1 MSNENNNNQ
10 ESLVFET
17 FDKAAEYVSVS
28 FDAYIAKNNINIPEW
43 AKAKIGIAGHID
55 SGIKIKAAFDKG
67 DDTAVVSEVGA
78 VIAGFIA
85 GSIAT
90 TTLIAFGTPVLVT
103 AGLAVGLGTLAS
115 GDTIKEE
122 ITDIHNYLKNDA
134 TDDANLGAKKLG
146 LEVESFL
153 GGFSNT
159 ILNTLLDNNTTHAN
173 FAESDLQTLQTQINP
188 EKENSTSQDNSDKKA
203 PVFPITPDKE
213 TPIFLDSFEKGIL
226 DGLLGLTDT
235 LDGILDEL
243 EDLLGELED
252 SLDKAIDYISIDPLA
267 FDLDGDGIQTS
278 SLDNH
283 INFDHNNNGVKTNT
297 AWLSGDDAWLTLDK
311 NKNGVIDNGAELFG
325 DNTIK
330 QDGTTAKDG
339 IDALKDLDD
348 NQDGIINN
356 QDIQFANLK
365 LWQDKNQDG
374 ISQQTEL
381 KTLSE
386 LGIKSIDLTRTGK
399 NQQLTDAIQSDGLTF
414 TKTDGTL
421 GEVAELDLNQ
431 NEFFSKFTAD
441 GDFNTKEFNLKGTG
455 LVRDL
460 AGATSED
467 KTLSTLVSKLQATT
481 NINEQTNTL
490 DKVLYQWSKTAIQ
503 ESIFNAEYLADGK
516 TQNFKGQLIS
526 FDINQDL
533 QQKLA
538 VLETLGTQDILTNS
552 NSWQQTTQTTQ
563 YGEVIVYKLRPNNT
577 INSEQEYN
585 NAYDSLKDYHF
596 NQTLKQ
602 TQFKTWTN
610 ELQINFK
617 DGEFGIDTTKLHTQ
631 VLNELT
637 DDYSN
642 ALQKLTLFNNAYA
655 DKLNE
660 YGFDYY
666 QILKDSS
673 VLFDGKSDAEIDNLL
688 TKIVFAGGDIATG
701 DVVFGSG
708 ADDNIVGNNILLKKA
723 A

>member
-1 MSNENNNNQ
+1 MSNTNPDD
-10 ESLVFET
+10 SKVFWS
-17 FDKAAEYVSVS
+17 FDKAVEYFSTLADQS
-28 FDAYIAKNNINIPEW
+28 LKEANIPL
-43 AKAKIGIAGHID
+43 AIRTKVSITGHID
-55 SGIKIKAAFDKG
+55 TGIKIHSTWEDG
-67 DDTAVVSEVGA
+67 DDVGVIKETASA
-78 VIAGFIA
+78 IAGVVA
-85 GSIAT
+85 GA
-90 TTLIAFGTPVLVT
+90 
-103 AGLAVGLGTLAS
+103 AGLAV
-115 GDTIKEE
+115 
-122 ITDIHNYLKNDA
+122 A
-134 TDDANLGAKKLG
+134 TTLGATVAVAVVASVAVGHLVSTNLNELYDKQIDGSLG
-146 LEVESFL
+146 KEASAFL

-297 AWLSGDDAWLTLDK
+297 AWLSGNDAWLTLDK

-339 IDALKDLDD
+339 IDALKDLDN

-365 LWQDKNQDG
+365 LWQDTNQDG
-374 ISQQTEL
+374 VSQQTEL

-431 NEFFSKFTAD
+431 NEF
-441 GDFNTKEFNLKGTG
+441 L
-455 LVRDL
+455 
-460 AGATSED
+460 
-467 KTLSTLVSKLQATT
+467 
-481 NINEQTNTL
+481 
-490 DKVLYQWSKTAIQ
+490 
-503 ESIFNAEYLADGK
+503 
-516 TQNFKGQLIS
+516 
-526 FDINQDL
+526 
-533 QQKLA
+533 
-538 VLETLGTQDILTNS
+538 
-552 NSWQQTTQTTQ
+552 
-563 YGEVIVYKLRPNNT
+563 
-577 INSEQEYN
+577 
-585 NAYDSLKDYHF
+585 
-596 NQTLKQ
+596 
-602 TQFKTWTN
+602 
-610 ELQINFK
+610 
-617 DGEFGIDTTKLHTQ
+617 
-631 VLNELT
+631 
-637 DDYSN
+637 
-642 ALQKLTLFNNAYA
+642 
-655 DKLNE
+655 
-660 YGFDYY
+660 
-666 QILKDSS
+666 
-673 VLFDGKSDAEIDNLL
+673 
-688 TKIVFAGGDIATG
+688 
-701 DVVFGSG
+701 
-708 ADDNIVGNNILLKKA
+708 KA

>member
-1 MSNENNNNQ
+1 MTKLTFGQEAIQNIINQ
-10 ESLVFET
+10 SKIEIGIG
-17 FDKAAEYVSVS
+17 D
-28 FDAYIAKNNINIPEW
+28 IAKNYSDSDKVEITIASADIIQSAVSLGKNIPFS
-43 AKAKIGIAGHID
+43 GIAI
-55 SGIKIKAAFDKG
+55 SGVDLLNNISKNFYGSDKNDASTLEYITSVTSLAASG
-67 DDTAVVSEVGA
+67 
-78 VIAGFIA
+78 
-85 GSIAT
+85 
-90 TTLIAFGTPVLVT
+90 LIILNPISGLALGT
-103 AGLAVGLGTLAS
+103 LAVGLSVYALAS
-115 GDTIKEE
+115 GDDEQISQAVDNMLLTVGEVIGDTWGDSLKLLDLVDKEINNIADQLTSLSE
-122 ITDIHNYLKNDA
+122 QITNDPTGFFNNA
-134 TDDANLGAKKLG
+134 INQGT
-146 LEVESFL
+146 LEASSILENFGSI
-153 GGFSNT
+153 
-159 ILNTLLDNNTTHAN
+159 ILNTLLGQDKAHAN
-173 FAESDLQTLQTQINP
+173 FAESELQTLQTQINQ
-188 EKENSTSQDNSDKKA
+188 STNQANQFIA
-203 PVFPITPDKE
+203 PPVRR
-213 TPIFLDSFEKGIL
+213 
-226 DGLLGLTDT
+226 
-235 LDGILDEL
+235 
-243 EDLLGELED
+243 
-252 SLDKAIDYISIDPLA
+252 DPLA
-267 FDLDGDGIQTS
+267 FDLDGDGIEIT
-278 SLDNH
+278 NT
-283 INFDHNNNGVKTNT
+283 NNGVMFDHNNNNVKTNT
-297 AWLSGDDAWLTLDK
+297 AWLSGNDAWLTLDK

-339 IDALKDLDD
+339 IDALKDLDN

-365 LWQDKNQDG
+365 LWQDTNQDG

-673 VLFDGKSDAEIDNLL
+673 VLFDGKSKISPNTNTL
-688 TKIVFAGGDIATG
+688 TKHTFFDKIIYLQVA
-701 DVVFGSG
+701 
-708 ADDNIVGNNILLKKA
+708 
-723 A
+723 